1 MPSPTMTADN
11 TRYFLSKDFKT
22 QVAAPMTDDLHRM
35 IWGRFNYANRPHER
49 AELVEVE
56 DHLAWI
62 KHQIA
67 IGPSVARA
75 MNEAAMRNNPQRVLQ
90 HIAECAA

>member
-1 MPSPTMTADN
+1 MEREMQTET

-22 QVAAPMTDDLHRM
+22 QIAAPMTDELHRM
-35 IWGRFNYANRPHER
+35 IWSRFSYSSRPYEGV
-49 AELVEVE
+49 EMVEVE

-67 IGPSVARA
+67 IGPAVARA
-75 MNEAAMRNNPQRVLQ
+75 MNEAAMRNNPERVLQ
-90 HIAECAA
+90 RVSECAA